1 MFLPGGAL
9 GIDLKG
15 GHACGSEILDPRD
28 SDCEDESVLD
38 EQSLL
43 NVDMEEVSN
52 PHDTDVEMDD
62 QSDCVIV
69 AEVPADPECVV
80 VRTSRAIL
88 VNPEVISESVCL
100 EKTPQVKLENLP
112 PPCKTDKSTPVTER
126 EKRKEV
132 GFQSPPYISLSVK
145 SFPKSVPGIF
155 KPPTHSPLCLPQ

>member
-9 GIDLKG
+9 GIDLKD

-43 NVDMEEVSN
+43 DVDMEEVS
-52 PHDTDVEMDD
+52 HDNMETDE

-112 PPCKTDKSTPVTER
+112 HLVKLL
-126 EKRKEV
+126 
-132 GFQSPPYISLSVK
+132 SPPLLLRERK
-145 SFPKSVPGIF
+145 GRK
-155 KPPTHSPLCLPQ
+155 